1 MEQDSPRLILASA
14 SPRRQDLLRDAGY
27 DFAVHPAAIDESG
40 APDDLTP
47 TNLAKHLSFEKAA
60 FVAAQF
66 PDKLVL
72 AADTLVVFG
81 DRPIGKPEN
90 ADDARRIITL
100 LAGTTHLVITGVTVM
115 SMSGFQQTRSAISA
129 VRMRVMAPAEI
140 EQYVASGRWQGK
152 AGGYGIQDPDPIVV
166 RSGGSV
172 SNIIGLPM
180 EIASE
185 MLAEAGV
192 FPRSE

>member
-1 MEQDSPRLILASA
+1 
-14 SPRRQDLLRDAGY
+14 
-27 DFAVHPAAIDESG
+27 
-40 APDDLTP
+40 
-47 TNLAKHLSFEKAA
+47 
-60 FVAAQF
+60 
-66 PDKLVL
+66 
-72 AADTLVVFG
+72 
-81 DRPIGKPEN
+81 
-90 ADDARRIITL
+90 
-100 LAGTTHLVITGVTVM
+100 
-115 SMSGFQQTRSAISA
+115 
-129 VRMRVMAPAEI
+129 MAPAEI

-152 AGGYGIQDPDPIVV
+152 AGGYGIQEPDPIVV